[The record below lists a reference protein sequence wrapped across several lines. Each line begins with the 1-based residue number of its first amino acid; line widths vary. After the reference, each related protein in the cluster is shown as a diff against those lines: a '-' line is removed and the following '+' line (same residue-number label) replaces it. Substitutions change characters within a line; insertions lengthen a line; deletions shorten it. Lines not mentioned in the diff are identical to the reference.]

1 MIRIKEEEEQKEQ
14 RMDLHDDIRSGQPS
28 SS

>member
-1 MIRIKEEEEQKEQ
+1 MIRIKEEEEPKEQ
-14 RMDLHDDIRSGQPS
+14 LMDLHDDIRSGQPS